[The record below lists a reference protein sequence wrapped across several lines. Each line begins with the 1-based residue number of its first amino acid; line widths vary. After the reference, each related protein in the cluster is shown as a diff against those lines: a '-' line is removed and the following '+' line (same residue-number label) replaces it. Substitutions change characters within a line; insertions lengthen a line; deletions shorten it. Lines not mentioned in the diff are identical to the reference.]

1 MFIQPMWSDEVE
13 RIGFRRCTP
22 FGYAL
27 HGVGGLLGFVGLLTL
42 FAALAYLAYRGTA
55 GSFEVSLLWLP
66 LASLVLGVVGRAL
79 TAFARSLAM
88 RKSYRYDY
96 ASRVSRWIES
106 GCERTYTFDDW
117 QAEQER

>member
-1 MFIQPMWSDEVE
+1 MFVQPMWSDEVE

-27 HGVGGLLGFVGLLTL
+27 HVIGGLFGFVGLLSL
-42 FAALAYLAYRGTA
+42 FASLAYAAYRAIAGTFDA
-55 GSFEVSLLWLP
+55 SQLWLP
-66 LASLVLGVVGRAL
+66 VASFVLGAVGWVI
-79 TAFARSLAM
+79 TACAWSLAM
-88 RKSYRYDY
+88 RKSYRYDF

-106 GCERTYTFDDW
+106 DSERTYTFDDW

>member
-27 HGVGGLLGFVGLLTL
+27 HVIGGLFGFVGLLSL
-42 FAALAYLAYRGTA
+42 FASLAYAAYRAIAGTFDA
-55 GSFEVSLLWLP
+55 SLLWLP
-66 LASLVLGVVGRAL
+66 VASFILGAVGRAL